1 MSDLRKLE
9 NLYNENIKIDDSE
22 QSYYRGLLNHLLE
35 RVLIP
40 ELKRVNPDFSALYS
54 HTYFGGSVFDGLKV
68 KQEGQHFNKV
78 SQSNTFPGRSTPQI
92 KSLT

>member
-9 NLYNENIKIDDSE
+9 NLYNENIKIDDCE

-68 KQEGQHFNKV
+68 NQNNTYERQI
-78 SQSNTFPGRSTPQI
+78 NTFPGRSTPQI